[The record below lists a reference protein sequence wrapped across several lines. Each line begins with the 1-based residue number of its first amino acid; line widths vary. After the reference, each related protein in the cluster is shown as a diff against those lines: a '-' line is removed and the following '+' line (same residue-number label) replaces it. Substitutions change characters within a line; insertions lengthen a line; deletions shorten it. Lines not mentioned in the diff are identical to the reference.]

1 MIFQTR
7 SRTLFLIVVSILT
20 LDIFRSVRFAHRHV
34 ISKISDTSLN
44 ASYYIQKLIGWSMN
58 FGGM

>member
-20 LDIFRSVRFAHRHV
+20 LDIFRSVRLAHRHV

-44 ASYYIQKLIGWSMN
+44 ESYYIQTLIGWIMN
-58 FGGM
+58 LRGM